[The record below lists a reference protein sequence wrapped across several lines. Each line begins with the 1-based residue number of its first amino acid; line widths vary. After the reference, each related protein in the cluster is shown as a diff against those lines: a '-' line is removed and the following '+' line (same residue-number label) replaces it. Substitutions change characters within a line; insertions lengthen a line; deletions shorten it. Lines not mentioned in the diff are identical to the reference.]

1 MVLPSLGLCE
11 REHLSA
17 SPLCA
22 GFSAEISFL
31 LFVRFQPR
39 HTGCY
44 TTRCSN
50 TPLHDVVTHLTS
62 RCTSFVSVLSLLS
75 RPHIPFLRSTQEL
88 TALGINMVFAPCV
101 DVNTEPSNPIIGPRS
116 FSSNPDVVARVGWDV
131 SRGFME
137 AGVMPT
143 LKHYPGHGSTL
154 KDSHHDLPTLPYGM
168 DRLRK
173 VELVPFKYGASKG
186 VPAIMSAHIAIAALD
201 RKPTGPDAHIWPSTL
216 PATLS
221 EGAMRYLRDE
231 LKFRGVMVTDSLAM
245 GAVAKLVPD
254 KNRLFELAL
263 RAGNDILLE
272 STAMDCTGPA
282 MDNAQRHLRNLI
294 NKGSLKTAML
304 DAAVRRIIALKLRIV
319 AVQAKKALTAK
330 VKTKATVK
338 AGVAA
343 SGDASMAAEFVH
355 TNEIEVLARNGV
367 TVVRDGTVKAGNIEA
382 ASLFPLKTLM
392 CDTKGSANESPLSV
406 LVVVPNSLP
415 RTVTSVVDG
424 IEGSSQ
430 RRTEQLWSNNGIWAM
445 LSKAD
450 RETLSMKLGGRD
462 VRSVNFE
469 HVFISQD
476 VTCPER
482 SNVVAR
488 ARSSDIVILFMH
500 NFNIDRN
507 SLVHAI
513 YDRQIEL
520 AWQLHMMDPV
530 VQRSST
536 NVSGVGRASPPSS
549 RRLAIVEVENPFA
562 LFKQPPV
569 ETLTCVYS
577 SSGVA
582 LRIALRALWGAA
594 AVPGKE
600 VCGGTA
606 KKVLSVPLP
615 FTLQQTA
622 SPGKPQWAGR
632 PDCGPLNVRTSAA
645 LLIREFA

>member
-1 MVLPSLGLCE
+1 
-11 REHLSA
+11 
-17 SPLCA
+17 
-22 GFSAEISFL
+22 
-31 LFVRFQPR
+31 
-39 HTGCY
+39 
-44 TTRCSN
+44 
-50 TPLHDVVTHLTS
+50 
-62 RCTSFVSVLSLLS
+62 
-75 RPHIPFLRSTQEL
+75 
-88 TALGINMVFAPCV
+88 MVFAPCV

-201 RKPTGPDAHIWPSTL
+201 RKHTGPDAHIWPSTL

-221 EGAMRYLRDE
+221 EGAMRYLRHE

-272 STAMDCTGPA
+272 STRMDCAGPA
-282 MDNAQRHLRNLI
+282 MDNAQRHLHNLI

-304 DAAVRRIIALKLRIV
+304 DAAVRRIVALKLRIV
-319 AVQAKKALTAK
+319 AVQAKKSMTAK
-330 VKTKATVK
+330 AKTRATVK
-338 AGVAA
+338 ASVAA
-343 SGDASMAAEFVH
+343 SGDAFMAAEFVH
-355 TNEIEVLARNGV
+355 TNEIEVLARNGI
-367 TVVRDGTVKAGNIEA
+367 TVVRDSTVKAGKIEA
-382 ASLFPLKTLM
+382 APLFPLKSLM
-392 CDTKGSANESPLSV
+392 CDTKSSANEPPLSV

-415 RTVTSVVDG
+415 RTVMSVV
-424 IEGSSQ
+424 EGSSQ
-430 RRTEQLWSNNGIWAM
+430 RRTEQLWSNDGIWAM
-445 LSKAD
+445 LSKSD
-450 RETLSMKLGGRD
+450 RESLSMELGGRD
-462 VRSVNFE
+462 IFRSVNFE

-500 NFNIDRN
+500 NFNIHGDN
-507 SLVHAI
+507 LVHAI

-530 VQRSST
+530 VQRSAT
-536 NVSGVGRASPPSS
+536 NANGVGRAPPPSS

-582 LRIALRALWGAA
+582 LRVALRALWGAV
-594 AVPGKE
+594 AVAGKE
-600 VCGGTA
+600 VCGGNA
-606 KKVLSVPLP
+606 KKVLSVPLQ

-632 PDCGPLNVRTSAA
+632 PDCGPLDVSISAA
-645 LLIREFA
+645 LLNREFA